1 MLNNTTTLIRD
12 TQTMDGCQAAAHVAY
27 AYSEAAAVFPIT
39 PSSPMAELCDEWAGN
54 GRKNIY
60 GCPMVISQMQSE
72 AGAAAAVHGA
82 LLAGTLATTFTA
94 SQGLLL
100 MLPNLYRMAGELLPG
115 VIHVAARSIA
125 THALSIFGDHSD
137 IYACRQTGTAIFSE
151 SSVQEVMDLSP
162 VAHLAAQESRIPF
175 VNFFDGFRT
184 SHELH
189 KIKVWNYQDLAS
201 MLNRKAVADFRERA
215 LHPFHGKVYG
225 SAQNPDIFF
234 QAREASNPFYQALP
248 QIVERTLEK
257 INALLGTS
265 YGLFDYYGAPDAKH
279 VIIAMGSIC
288 ETIKEYLGSVP
299 EKKYGLINVHL
310 YRPFSAVHLAEK
322 LPESV
327 RQITVLDRTKEP
339 GAPGDPLYLDVVAAL
354 VQCGFP
360 VCAAQ
365 SPSASVRVLRASS
378 QNAETAS
385 DMAASALTAPKT
397 APTDSA
403 AAAPKT
409 AQADS
414 AAAAPKTTQAASAA
428 AAPKTTQAASAAA
441 APKTAQAASAA
452 AAPKTAQKTPEK
464 GIRVFSGRY
473 GLSSKDTTPD
483 QIAAIYNNC
492 SKTRFTVGI
501 TDDVTHLS
509 LPVPPIH
516 ETASSDIVSCKFW
529 GLGGDGTVSATKN
542 AIKII
547 GNHTDMDAQGYF
559 EYDSKKSRGLTI
571 SHLRFGKT
579 PIHSAYLIHKADL
592 VACHNPVYLHKYDMV
607 REVKDGGVFLIN
619 FHVEKQEENCKDTE
633 QIRQKNAHPEEC
645 YTKCHTC
652 TNGFSEIASGAEI
665 TSAHD
670 NITGSNNASFDNRT
684 DDNSTSH
691 NRNDRVNAVSV
702 RAQLDAYLPEATKA
716 YIARHG
722 IRLFVIDAIG
732 IGKEIGLNNKISTI
746 LQAAFFA
753 VSGLMDPADARQWMK
768 EAAEKSYGK
777 NGGKILEMNRT
788 AIDRGFS
795 EVLEIEIPESWADCT
810 LPEKQHSVPDTG
822 QENRPDIPCAF
833 PTGSQTA
840 PDNTPIAGLQEPC
853 LTDAGAASSASCTA
867 ASAPMQKGSSPTG
880 SQAALDNTPL
890 PDRPEMMDFVKN
902 IQQPVTDQRGNELP
916 VSAFLPY
923 ADGCTPP
930 GSSAHERRAV
940 ATEIPVWK
948 PENCIQCTRCSFV
961 CPHAV
966 IRPAV
971 LKEPHPSDAPQGLQ
985 SIPMMGM
992 DGCSFAI
999 TISSSDCTG
1008 CGTCAA
1014 VCPGKQ
1020 KPGEEKPSKALEMV
1034 PVNRLLESGAFA
1046 RNQDIF
1052 DYCKPLLPCRE
1063 AAEKFRPDTP
1073 KGSQFLRPLMEF
1085 SGACAGCGET
1095 AYVKLLTQ
1103 LFGDRMYIAN
1113 ATGCS
1118 SIWANSSP
1126 SCAYTL
1132 DENGHGPAWSNSL
1145 FEDAAEFGY
1154 GMLMAQEAAAKRH
1167 ILSCQNTSPTVQWII
1182 GGDGWAYDI
1191 GFSGL
1196 DHVLAS
1202 GKNINILVLNT
1213 EVYSNTGGQASKATP
1228 LGSTAKFASGGK
1240 HTPKK
1245 DLAAMAMTY
1254 DTVYV
1259 AQIAMG
1265 ADFNQTVRAITEAA
1279 AYPGPSLII
1288 AYATCIAH
1296 GIRAGLGSTP
1306 HEAKKA
1312 VDAGYYHLFRFNP
1325 SLREQGKNP
1334 FILDSGEPKLDYETF
1349 LDGEIRYDSLK
1360 RYRPGE
1366 AEELFRQ
1373 AAARSRE
1380 RYQYLKKLE
1389 RFYADSQT

>member
-1 MLNNTTTLIRD
+1 MLTNTKTLIRG

-27 AYSEAAAVFPIT
+27 AYSEAAAIFPIT

-60 GCPMVISQMQSE
+60 GCPMAISQMQSE

-137 IYACRQTGTAIFSE
+137 IYACRQTGTAFFSE
-151 SSVQEVMDLSP
+151 SSVQEVMDLAP
-162 VAHLAAQESRIPF
+162 VAHLAALEGRIPF

-189 KIKVWNYQDLAS
+189 KIEVWDYKDLAS
-201 MLNRKAVADFRERA
+201 MLNRKALADFRGRS
-215 LHPFHGKVYG
+215 LHPSHGKVYG

-248 QIVERTLEK
+248 QIVEQTLEK
-257 INALLGTS
+257 INSLLGTS
-265 YGLFDYYGAPDAKH
+265 YGLFDYYGAPDAEF
-279 VIIAMGSIC
+279 VSIAMGSIC
-288 ETIKEYLGSVP
+288 ETIKEYIDSVP
-299 EKKYGLINVHL
+299 EKKYGLIIVHL

-339 GAPGDPLYLDVVAAL
+339 GAPGEPLYLDVVAAL

-360 VCAAQ
+360 VCATQTPSDSAQ
-365 SPSASVRVLRASS
+365 VFRYSS
-378 QNAETAS
+378 QNT
-385 DMAASALTAPKT
+385 
-397 APTDSA
+397 
-403 AAAPKT
+403 
-409 AQADS
+409 
-414 AAAAPKTTQAASAA
+414 
-428 AAPKTTQAASAAA
+428 
-441 APKTAQAASAA
+441 
-452 AAPKTAQKTPEK
+452 

-492 SKTRFTVGI
+492 TKSRFTVGI

-529 GLGGDGTVSATKN
+529 GLGGDGTVSAAKN

-592 VACHNPVYLHKYDMV
+592 AACHNPVYLHKYDMV
-607 REVKDGGVFLIN
+607 REVKDGGIFLVN
-619 FHVEKQEENCKDTE
+619 FHPEKQ
-633 QIRQKNAHPEEC
+633 
-645 YTKCHTC
+645 
-652 TNGFSEIASGAEI
+652 SET
-665 TSAHD
+665 TSAH
-670 NITGSNNASFDNRT
+670 IMAGS
-684 DDNSTSH
+684 NSTSYD
-691 NRNDRVNAVSV
+691 NMADSNSISYDRKDTDNAISVS
-702 RAQLDAYLPEATKA
+702 AQLDAYLPEATKS

-753 VSGLMDPADARQWMK
+753 VSGLLDPVDARQWMK

-795 EVLEIEIPESWADCT
+795 EVHEIKIP
-810 LPEKQHSVPDTG
+810 
-822 QENRPDIPCAF
+822 
-833 PTGSQTA
+833 
-840 PDNTPIAGLQEPC
+840 
-853 LTDAGAASSASCTA
+853 AASSGIQ
-867 ASAPMQKGSSPTG
+867 SALNPAG

-890 PDRPEMMDFVKN
+890 PDRPEMTDFVKK

-916 VSAFLPY
+916 VSSFLPY

-971 LKEPHPSDAPQGLQ
+971 LKEPHPADAPQGLQ

-999 TISSSDCTG
+999 TVSSSDCTG

-1020 KPGEEKPSKALEMV
+1020 KKGEDKPSKALEMV
-1034 PVNRLLESGAFA
+1034 PAGRLLGSGIFA
-1046 RNQDIF
+1046 RNQAIF

-1154 GMLMAQEAAAKRH
+1154 GMLMAQEVKEITAR
-1167 ILSCQNTSPTVQWII
+1167 ISGLSQENRVGNPNGQTQKCRLGISNGQSQECRADVSNGQTQECGASASNRQSQERKADVSNRQSQDFNSESAVNASPTVQWII

-1240 HTPKK
+1240 QTPKK

-1254 DTVYV
+1254 GTVYV

-1265 ADFNQTVRAITEAA
+1265 ADFNQTVRAIAEAA

-1325 SLREQGKNP
+1325 SLKEQGKNP

-1360 RYRPGE
+1360 RYHPEE
-1366 AEELFRQ
+1366 AEELFKK
-1373 AAARSRE
+1373 AAAQAGE
-1380 RYQYLKKLE
+1380 RYRRLKKLE
-1389 RFYADSQT
+1389 AFHAPDETIQ

>member
-1 MLNNTTTLIRD
+1 MIRN

-27 AYSEAAAVFPIT
+27 AYSEAAAIFPIT

-60 GCPMVISQMQSE
+60 GFPMVISQMQSE

-137 IYACRQTGTAIFSE
+137 IYACRQTGMAFFSE

-162 VAHLAAQESRIPF
+162 VAHLAALEGRIPF

-189 KIKVWNYQDLAS
+189 KIKVWDYKDLAS
-201 MLNRKAVADFRERA
+201 MLNPKAAAEFRERS
-215 LHPFHGKVYG
+215 LHPSHGKVYG

-234 QAREASNPFYQALP
+234 QAREASNPYYQALP
-248 QIVERTLEK
+248 QIVEHTLEK

-265 YGLFDYYGAPDAKH
+265 YGLFDYYGAPDAEH
-279 VIIAMGSIC
+279 VTVAMGSIC
-288 ETIKEYLGSVP
+288 ETIKEYIDSAP
-299 EKKYGLINVHL
+299 EKKYGLIVVHL

-339 GAPGDPLYLDVVAAL
+339 GAPGEPLYLDVVTAL

-365 SPSASVRVLRASS
+365 TPSDSARGFRYSS
-378 QNAETAS
+378 QNT
-385 DMAASALTAPKT
+385 
-397 APTDSA
+397 
-403 AAAPKT
+403 
-409 AQADS
+409 
-414 AAAAPKTTQAASAA
+414 
-428 AAPKTTQAASAAA
+428 
-441 APKTAQAASAA
+441 
-452 AAPKTAQKTPEK
+452 

-473 GLSSKDTTPD
+473 GLSSKDTTPE
-483 QIAAIYNNC
+483 QIAAIYNNH
-492 SKTRFTVGI
+492 SKTCFTAGI

-516 ETASSDIVSCKFW
+516 QTVSSDIVSCKFW

-579 PIHSAYLIHKADL
+579 PIHSAYLIHRADL

-607 REVKDGGVFLIN
+607 REVKDGGIFLIN
-619 FHVEKQEENCKDTE
+619 FHPDKQAESCNDTE
-633 QIRQKNAHPEEC
+633 PVRQK
-645 YTKCHTC
+645 
-652 TNGFSEIASGAEI
+652 GA
-665 TSAHD
+665 
-670 NITGSNNASFDNRT
+670 G
-684 DDNSTSH
+684 STS
-691 NRNDRVNAVSV
+691 RDRKDRDDAISL
-702 RAQLDAYLPEATKA
+702 RAQLDAYLPEATKD
-716 YIARHG
+716 YIARHD
-722 IRLFVIDAIG
+722 IRLFFIDAIG

-753 VSGLMDPADARQWMK
+753 VSGLLDPEDARRWMK

-795 EVLEIEIPESWADCT
+795 EVMEIEIPKAWADCA
-810 LPEKQHSVPDTG
+810 LQKQ
-822 QENRPDIPCAF
+822 Q
-833 PTGSQTA
+833 
-840 PDNTPIAGLQEPC
+840 
-853 LTDAGAASSASCTA
+853 AASGT
-867 ASAPMQKGSSPTG
+867 
-880 SQAALDNTPL
+880 AALDNSPL
-890 PDRPEMMDFVKN
+890 PDRPEMIDFVKK

-971 LKEPHPSDAPQGLQ
+971 LKEPLAPDAPKGLQ

-992 DGCSFAI
+992 DGCHFAI
-999 TISSSDCTG
+999 TVSSSDCTG

-1020 KPGEEKPSKALEMV
+1020 KKGEEKPSKALEMV
-1034 PVNRLLESGAFA
+1034 PAGRLLESGIFA
-1046 RNQDIF
+1046 QNQDIF

-1154 GMLMAQEAAAKRH
+1154 GMLMAQEAAAKRDRKHPVDDTGTDTSTDPGVSRNH
-1167 ILSCQNTSPTVQWII
+1167 IPGTPETAETPSPTIQWII

-1191 GFSGL
+1191 GYG
-1196 DHVLAS
+1196 
-1202 GKNINILVLNT
+1202 
-1213 EVYSNTGGQASKATP
+1213 
-1228 LGSTAKFASGGK
+1228 
-1240 HTPKK
+1240 
-1245 DLAAMAMTY
+1245 
-1254 DTVYV
+1254 
-1259 AQIAMG
+1259 
-1265 ADFNQTVRAITEAA
+1265 
-1279 AYPGPSLII
+1279 
-1288 AYATCIAH
+1288 
-1296 GIRAGLGSTP
+1296 
-1306 HEAKKA
+1306 
-1312 VDAGYYHLFRFNP
+1312 
-1325 SLREQGKNP
+1325 
-1334 FILDSGEPKLDYETF
+1334 
-1349 LDGEIRYDSLK
+1349 
-1360 RYRPGE
+1360 
-1366 AEELFRQ
+1366 
-1373 AAARSRE
+1373 
-1380 RYQYLKKLE
+1380 
-1389 RFYADSQT
+1389 

>member
-1 MLNNTTTLIRD
+1 MSKKTDTLIRD

-27 AYSEAAAVFPIT
+27 AYSEAAAIFPIT

-137 IYACRQTGTAIFSE
+137 IYACRQTGVAFFSE

-162 VAHLAAQESRIPF
+162 VAHLAAIESRIPF

-189 KIKVWNYQDLAS
+189 KIKVWDYSSLAS
-201 MLNRKAVADFRERA
+201 LLNRNAVAEFQERS
-215 LHPFHGKVYG
+215 LHPHHGKVYG

-234 QAREASNPFYQALP
+234 QAREASNPYYQALP
-248 QIVERTLEK
+248 QIVEHTLEK

-265 YGLFDYYGAPDAKH
+265 YGLFDYYGAPDAEH

-288 ETIKEYLGSVP
+288 ETIKEYINSIP
-299 EKKYGLINVHL
+299 KKKYGLINVHL
-310 YRPFSAVHLAEK
+310 YRPFSAAHLAEK

-339 GAPGDPLYLDVVAAL
+339 GAPGEPLYLDVVSAL
-354 VQCGFP
+354 IQCGF
-360 VCAAQ
+360 A
-365 SPSASVRVLRASS
+365 VRVSESRSDSPQAHCCSCQS
-378 QNAETAS
+378 MDTAA
-385 DMAASALTAPKT
+385 DT
-397 APTDSA
+397 A
-403 AAAPKT
+403 AAAP
-409 AQADS
+409 
-414 AAAAPKTTQAASAA
+414 
-428 AAPKTTQAASAAA
+428 
-441 APKTAQAASAA
+441 
-452 AAPKTAQKTPEK
+452 TAQKTVRETGFRSPET

-492 SKTRFTVGI
+492 TKTGFTVGI

-509 LPVPPIH
+509 LPVLPIR
-516 ETASSDIVSCKFW
+516 ETTSSDIVSCKFW

-571 SHLRFGKT
+571 SHLRFGKM
-579 PIHSAYLIHKADL
+579 PIHSAYLIHKADM

-607 REVKDGGVFLIN
+607 QEVKDGGTFLLN
-619 FHVEKQEENCKDTE
+619 FHPDEDTKAAGQKNIASMTE
-633 QIRQKNAHPEEC
+633 Q
-645 YTKCHTC
+645 
-652 TNGFSEIASGAEI
+652 
-665 TSAHD
+665 
-670 NITGSNNASFDNRT
+670 
-684 DDNSTSH
+684 
-691 NRNDRVNAVSV
+691 
-702 RAQLDAYLPEATKA
+702 LDSYLPESVKA
-716 YIARHG
+716 HIAGHD

-746 LQAAFFA
+746 LQSAFFA
-753 VSGLMDPADARQWMK
+753 VSGLLDPEDARQWMK

-795 EVLEIEIPESWADCT
+795 EVLEIKIPDSWSCSASDT
-810 LPEKQHSVPDTG
+810 RPNSKPE
-822 QENRPDIPCAF
+822 
-833 PTGSQTA
+833 
-840 PDNTPIAGLQEPC
+840 
-853 LTDAGAASSASCTA
+853 ASPSPVSCTA
-867 ASAPMQKGSSPTG
+867 ASPCPENHPACTD
-880 SQAALDNTPL
+880 SQAVLDNEPL
-890 PDRPEMMDFVKN
+890 PDRREMTDFVRN

-923 ADGCTPP
+923 ADGYTPP
-930 GSSAHERRAV
+930 GSSAHERRGV

-971 LKEPHPSDAPQGLQ
+971 LKEAHPSDAPQGLQ

-992 DGCSFAI
+992 DGRSFAI
-999 TISSSDCTG
+999 TISSTDCTG

-1020 KPGEEKPSKALEMV
+1020 KSGKEKPAKALEMV
-1034 PVNRLLESGAFA
+1034 PVNRLLTNGLFTQ
-1046 RNQDIF
+1046 NQDIF
-1052 DYCKPLLPCRE
+1052 DYCKPLLSCPE

-1073 KGSQFLRPLMEF
+1073 KGSQFRRPLMEF

-1095 AYVKLLTQ
+1095 PYVKLLTQ

-1154 GMLMAQEAAAKRH
+1154 GMLMAQEAAAKRD
-1167 ILSCQNTSPTVQWII
+1167 ILSGQNPGTGDSQESAGNISSTIQWVI

-1240 HTPKK
+1240 QTPKK

-1254 DTVYV
+1254 GTVYV

-1279 AYPGPSLII
+1279 AYPGPSLVI

-1325 SLREQGKNP
+1325 TLKKQGKNP
-1334 FILDSGEPKLDYETF
+1334 FVLDSGEPKLDYETF
-1349 LDGEIRYDSLK
+1349 LDGEIRYDALK
-1360 RYRPGE
+1360 RYHPEE
-1366 AEELFRQ
+1366 AEELFRKASAQ
-1373 AAARSRE
+1373 AGQ
-1380 RYQYLKKLE
+1380 RYQHLKKLE
-1389 RFYADSQT
+1389 AFHAPEKTDL